1 MEYQSELD
9 SIYKKVSNLLTKDE
23 FIEQVTEKVNQMNG
37 LCDEKTAAMLVAND
51 LGVHS
56 DDQNIVNISD
66 ISSNNSNVNFMGKVI
81 SVFDTKEFQRND
93 GTNGK
98 VGNIIISDSTGS
110 IKVTLWDEKADLI
123 DNNSIKVGTCL
134 VGNGY
139 PKEGYSGLEVNI
151 GNNNTIKE
159 ASEDIDINIK
169 HQKIKEI
176 KDGDKDINLVGKVLD
191 SSDIREF
198 KRKDGSIGKVCNLL
212 IGDDSGK
219 IRVTLWDE
227 KTDFCKEIDLDS
239 SLEIINAYARTNNFT
254 NEVEVQTGFY
264 GLIRKVDK
272 DIEFKENFNLIETI
286 TPNQACSIKGQISGL
301 DDIKEFT
308 RKDGTEDLVAN
319 IYVSDRSGRIR
330 LVLWGDNANKI
341 NEMDIGSNIEVI
353 DAYVKDG
360 LRDEIE
366 AHVGNRSQI
375 YILK

>member
-51 LGVHS
+51 LGIHS

-264 GLIRKVDK
+264 GLIRKVDN